1 MSQLSFA
8 DVFNLARET
17 ADNSPV
23 IQAGQQI
30 AETVP
35 TVHRMMSEQ
44 YSRGRFIRV
53 FKDTGRHLGRWEV
66 FSDFLSL
73 AASELDMARIRT
85 PESMEH
91 CRKICA
97 RYEATDIAN
106 MQEMF
111 CLMVCALEAKFH
123 DFLGAIFMEL
133 ELGDNF
139 RGQYFTPYSVQCLM
153 ARMLMPGVRD
163 TIRREGI
170 ATVSDPA
177 CGAAGMLIAYAECLL
192 EADINPSMHMFG
204 RALLNK
210 SNFAE
215 LKDQITHPPD
225 NTDHSVAKQKFR
237 ITNWS
242 TYNKALINRGSLT
255 FWLDDEAIQAWY
267 ESATPSSRGRPQR
280 YSDLAITTVL
290 VIKRVFRLT
299 LRAAQGFIDSI
310 FALMNVPLRCPDYT
324 SVSKRAKSVN
334 VSFKTSTRGE
344 IAHLVID
351 STGLKVF
358 GEGEWKV
365 RKHGKERR
373 RIWRK
378 LHLAVDSNTHEVVCA
393 DLSLNNVTDSEAFPG
408 LIRQTHRKIRA
419 AAADGAYDTRLCH
432 DELRRKKISALIP
445 PRKGAGYWPGEYA
458 DRNRAVANQRLSGSN
473 ARWKWTTEY
482 NRRSIAETAMYRMKQ
497 LLGDSLTLRDY
508 DGQVSE
514 AMAMVRALNRMT
526 KAGMPESVRIA

>member
-30 AETVP
+30 AEQVP
-35 TVHRMMSEQ
+35 AVQRMMSEQ
-44 YSRGRFIRV
+44 YSRGRFINV

-192 EADINPSMHMFG
+192 EADINPPCTCS
-204 RALLNK
+204 
-210 SNFAE
+210 
-215 LKDQITHPPD
+215 
-225 NTDHSVAKQKFR
+225 
-237 ITNWS
+237 
-242 TYNKALINRGSLT
+242 
-255 FWLDDEAIQAWY
+255 
-267 ESATPSSRGRPQR
+267 
-280 YSDLAITTVL
+280 
-290 VIKRVFRLT
+290 
-299 LRAAQGFIDSI
+299 
-310 FALMNVPLRCPDYT
+310 
-324 SVSKRAKSVN
+324 
-334 VSFKTSTRGE
+334 
-344 IAHLVID
+344 
-351 STGLKVF
+351 
-358 GEGEWKV
+358 
-365 RKHGKERR
+365 
-373 RIWRK
+373 
-378 LHLAVDSNTHEVVCA
+378 
-393 DLSLNNVTDSEAFPG
+393 
-408 LIRQTHRKIRA
+408 A
-419 AAADGAYDTRLCH
+419 AALTS
-432 DELRRKKISALIP
+432 I
-445 PRKGAGYWPGEYA
+445 
-458 DRNRAVANQRLSGSN
+458 
-473 ARWKWTTEY
+473 RWRQIWHSSSC
-482 NRRSIAETAMYRMKQ
+482 RCW
-497 LLGDSLTLRDY
+497 G
-508 DGQVSE
+508 
-514 AMAMVRALNRMT
+514 
-526 KAGMPESVRIA
+526 

>member
-204 RALLNK
+204 
-210 SNFAE
+210 SCI
-215 LKDQITHPPD
+215 DIDP
-225 NTDHSVAKQKFR
+225 VAADMAF
-237 ITNWS
+237 
-242 TYNKALINRGSLT
+242 
-255 FWLDDEAIQAWY
+255 IQ
-267 ESATPSSRGRPQR
+267 
-280 YSDLAITTVL
+280 
-290 VIKRVFRLT
+290 
-299 LRAAQGFIDSI
+299 
-310 FALMNVPLRCPDYT
+310 
-324 SVSKRAKSVN
+324 
-334 VSFKTSTRGE
+334 
-344 IAHLVID
+344 
-351 STGLKVF
+351 
-358 GEGEWKV
+358 
-365 RKHGKERR
+365 
-373 RIWRK
+373 
-378 LHLAVDSNTHEVVCA
+378 
-393 DLSLNNVTDSEAFPG
+393 LSLLGIAG
-408 LIRQTHRKIRA
+408 L
-419 AAADGAYDTRLCH
+419 C
-432 DELRRKKISALIP
+432 
-445 PRKGAGYWPGEYA
+445 
-458 DRNRAVANQRLSGSN
+458 
-473 ARWKWTTEY
+473 
-482 NRRSIAETAMYRMKQ
+482 
-497 LLGDSLTLRDY
+497 
-508 DGQVSE
+508 
-514 AMAMVRALNRMT
+514 
-526 KAGMPESVRIA
+526 

>member
-1 MSQLSFA
+1 M
-8 DVFNLARET
+8 
-17 ADNSPV
+17 
-23 IQAGQQI
+23 
-30 AETVP
+30 
-35 TVHRMMSEQ
+35 
-44 YSRGRFIRV
+44 
-53 FKDTGRHLGRWEV
+53 
-66 FSDFLSL
+66 
-73 AASELDMARIRT
+73 
-85 PESMEH
+85 
-91 CRKICA
+91 
-97 RYEATDIAN
+97 
-106 MQEMF
+106 
-111 CLMVCALEAKFH
+111 
-123 DFLGAIFMEL
+123 
-133 ELGDNF
+133 
-139 RGQYFTPYSVQCLM
+139 
-153 ARMLMPGVRD
+153 
-163 TIRREGI
+163 
-170 ATVSDPA
+170 
-177 CGAAGMLIAYAECLL
+177 
-192 EADINPSMHMFG
+192 
-204 RALLNK
+204 
-210 SNFAE
+210 
-215 LKDQITHPPD
+215 
-225 NTDHSVAKQKFR
+225 AKQKFR

-508 DGQVSE
+508 DGQVAE

-526 KAGMPESVRIA
+526 KAGMPESVRIAWKSSQLQGRSHEILFIQQSRHANEREVSELPISIAIGDVTITKSLEDAVNALNTSSLVAAMGEINQTLNTGSGSSSGSGSGGGTATPPPALTEEQIESLKVATEQFGVVFNQTTAPTVALQQQYERVKESANVAITAYNHAIGTALAEASANKASTASAVAALVPDSVLDELNKAAR